1 MQKKYLEAGEIV
13 STHGVQGEVKILPW
27 ADGPEF
33 LLQFD
38 TFYLDGRPYAVRSAR
53 VHKTCVLASLE
64 GIDTPEQGMALRGKR
79 VCIDRDEAKLPEG
92 SVFIADLI
100 GCRALDEDGA
110 ALGRIED
117 VLTNLL
123 DEPSTAVTD
132 AMLDRQIRQL
142 ERRQVL
148 NRMSIRFLQNTREYY
163 HTLEQDAGRVWVQNF
178 PEMWRL
184 VLSQEEEARNDPSL
198 QAEKAEWLE
207 CMPAV
212 RWVSRLPSRVMEQ
225 FRVGRNEYDYGLL
238 VEADAAR
245 QLGLRRTDH
254 VELVCGGDYLTTV
267 WKKDYRGSFG
277 WDSLEVLH
285 AEILRRG
292 FRAVGDTFSS
302 ILASREQP
310 DGSII
315 NYHLTR
321 TKIYT

>member
-1 MQKKYLEAGEIV
+1 MILENIHTPAD
-13 STHGVQGEVKILPW
+13 VK
-27 ADGPEF
+27 
-33 LLQFD
+33 
-38 TFYLDGRPYAVRSAR
+38 
-53 VHKTCVLASLE
+53 
-64 GIDTPEQGMALRGKR
+64 
-79 VCIDRDEAKLPEG
+79 
-92 SVFIADLI
+92 
-100 GCRALDEDGA
+100 ALDREQLEPLCRELRA
-110 ALGRIED
+110 AGFTLEECKD
-117 VLTNLL
+117 FL

-142 ERRQVL
+142 ERRQVI

-184 VLSQEEEARNDPSL
+184 VLSQEEEARNDPAL

-212 RWVSRLPSRVMEQ
+212 HWVSRLPGRVMEQ

-277 WDSLEVLH
+277 WDSLETLH